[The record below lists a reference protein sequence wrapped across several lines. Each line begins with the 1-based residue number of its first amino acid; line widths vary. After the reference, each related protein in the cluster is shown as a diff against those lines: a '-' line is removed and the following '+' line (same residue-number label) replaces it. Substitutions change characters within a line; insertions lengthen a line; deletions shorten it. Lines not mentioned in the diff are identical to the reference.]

1 MRNQS
6 IILILCT
13 LLCCPIARA
22 AELSGIVCG
31 SWIEISA
38 HPFHDFHFVEW
49 HDGNTEAVRQIQ
61 VNEDATYIAYFAAN
75 CEDYANWPVVALYDW
90 LLMVNV
96 KEINALGYYFTEK
109 DVTWYRVVGE
119 PDDMQDI
126 FPMDD
131 IVMARG
137 SNYLTIDRSLQ
148 GTGNYYAVVDVSN
161 SQGMLCDGL
170 MRSIIVYY
178 SGSDEAATVA
188 LLPNA
193 VPRGQQMKLVGLH
206 PFEQTDIYVYSTSGQ
221 LIERFSTIGSESIYM
236 DAHHEAGCYQV
247 VVKSES
253 VMQTVRYIVTNK

>member
-1 MRNQS
+1 MRNLP
-6 IILILCT
+6 IILILCL
-13 LLCCPIARA
+13 LLCSPITRA

-31 SWIEISA
+31 SWVEISA

-49 HDGNTEAVRQIQ
+49 HDGNTEPVRLIQ

-75 CEDYANWPVVALYDW
+75 CEDYANWPIVALYDW

-119 PDDMQDI
+119 PDDMQDV

-137 SNYLTIDRSLQ
+137 SNYLTIDRSLR

-170 MRSIIVYY
+170 MRSVIVYY
-178 SGSDEAATVA
+178 SGAEDKSTIA
-188 LLPNA
+188 LMPNA
-193 VPRGQQMKLVGLH
+193 AARGQQMKLVGLH
-206 PFEQTDIYVYSTSGQ
+206 PFEQTQLFIYNTAGQ
-221 LIERFSTIGSESIYM
+221 LLEQFDVIGQESIYIQ
-236 DAHHEAGCYQV
+236 ATQEAGCYQV
-247 VVKSES
+247 VVKSNS
-253 VMQTVRYIVTNK
+253 VMQTVRYIVTY